1 MYSPHKKCYEGYETL
16 MGSVRRVV
24 MGRFKRE
31 GKKNKTGGLGPTPA
45 SKKYLEIKGEKGEC
59 RGEGG
64 AV

>member
-31 GKKNKTGGLGPTPA
+31 GKKNRRIGSYTGKQKILRNKRRKRRVPG
-45 SKKYLEIKGEKGEC
+45 
-59 RGEGG
+59 
-64 AV
+64 